1 MEKIIGV
8 LIIAFAVLMMLPL
21 LGVSALGNLTEG
33 ILAWA
38 VAIIILIIGV
48 LFIIMKD

>member
-1 MEKIIGV
+1 MKKIIGT
-8 LIIAFAVLMMLPL
+8 LIIVFAVLMILPL

-38 VAIIILIIGV
+38 VAIIILVIGV
-48 LFIIMKD
+48 LFIMMKD